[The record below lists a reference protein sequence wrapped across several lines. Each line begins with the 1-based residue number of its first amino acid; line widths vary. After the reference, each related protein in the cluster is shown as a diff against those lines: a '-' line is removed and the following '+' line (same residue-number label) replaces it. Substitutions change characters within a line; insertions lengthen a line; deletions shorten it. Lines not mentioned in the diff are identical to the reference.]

1 MKQKEITIQAGDK
14 FEVTGYYYNGKRFPT
29 ITCTSWMQANGYNLW
44 RGHVWLVRG
53 GKRIMVKEV
62 VN

>member
-1 MKQKEITIQAGDK
+1 MKPKEITIQKGDT
-14 FEVTGYYYNGKRFPT
+14 FIVTGRYYNGHRFPAMHF
-29 ITCTSWMQANGYNLW
+29 TSWMQANAINLW
-44 RGHVWLVRG
+44 NGHVWLLRG